1 MAAATNGTLSTMAD
15 KTPITATIKVWLGK
29 ASDKKYKSVARGA
42 IYTLVTVFSVSSVL
56 VYYIVGMP

>member
-1 MAAATNGTLSTMAD
+1 MYRKHKYAVPLIILGAFFTGLA
-15 KTPITATIKVWLGK
+15 VQYLGK